1 MTDRVRPEPDAPA
14 GPGSPGGRLRVGIVG
29 GGDVAHRHYLPA
41 LESLRDVVALGAVVD
56 PREGAAEAVASAVA
70 DWSPGA
76 EVYRDVEAMLAGS
89 SVDGVFNLTPA
100 PFHGSLNRA
109 ILEAGIPCYS
119 EKPIAASVPEADAL
133 IDLAAKRGVLLLC
146 APGSAVTNRIRWL
159 RDLAVSERFGRPTL
173 AVAHH
178 ADPGPADWDEY
189 TGDPTPFYREGVG
202 PVFDHGVYR
211 LHEMTTV
218 LGPVRRVQ
226 AMGSLALPRRRVRG
240 GPLRGR
246 TIEVTTQD
254 HVLIHLEFVSGAL
267 GQLLASFATADTLA
281 PWLEM
286 HFAEAV
292 VSFGGKSW
300 EPDAPV
306 SIYDASRER
315 REDWRPAVEMPADD
329 GVVEA
334 GARHFIRCLLGDEQP
349 ILTAEH
355 ARHVLEVIL
364 AAYEAMADGRTH
376 EIETTFAMV
385 ATAGAASAV
394 GATAGG

>member
-1 MTDRVRPEPDAPA
+1 MTDHV
-14 GPGSPGGRLRVGIVG
+14 RVGIVG
-29 GGDVAHRHYLPA
+29 CGDVAYRHYLPA
-41 LESLRDVVALGAVVD
+41 LGAMSSTVRIAALAD
-56 PREGAAEAVASAVA
+56 PRPGASEAVAAAIA
-70 DWSPGA
+70 DWSPGSRVHA
-76 EVYRDVEAMLAGS
+76 DVDDMLGRGDLDA
-89 SVDGVFNLTPA
+89 VFNLTPA
-100 PFHGSLNRA
+100 PRHGSVNRA
-109 ILEAGIPCYS
+109 ILQAGVACYS
-119 EKPIAASVPEADAL
+119 EKPLAASVAEADQL
-133 IDLAAKRGVLLLC
+133 IALAADRGVPFLC

-159 RDLAVSERFGRPTL
+159 KALTAPGRLGPPTL

-178 ADPGPADWDEY
+178 ADPGPAAWTEY

-226 AMGSLALPRRRVRG
+226 AMGSIALPRRRVLG
-240 GPLRGR
+240 GPLAGQ
-246 TIEVTTQD
+246 TIDVTTQD
-254 HVLIHLEFVSGAL
+254 HVLIHLEFESGAL

-286 HFAEAV
+286 HFADAV

-306 SIYDASRER
+306 MLYDELDGATPG
-315 REDWRPAVEMPADD
+315 WRSAPDVPNDEV

-334 GARHFIRCLLGDEQP
+334 GARHFIACVLGAETP
-349 ILTAEH
+349 VLTAEH

-364 AAYEAMADGRTH
+364 AAYTSMADGRAQR
-376 EIETTFAMV
+376 IASTFAHQ
-385 ATAGAASAV
+385 TS
-394 GATAGG
+394 